1 MFAPSGEQFEIES
14 GDQRAVVV
22 EVGGGLR
29 TYSAEGR
36 EILDGYALDE
46 LCSSG
51 RAQVLVPWPNRIA
64 EGSYEFRGEEQ
75 QLPVNEVSSGSAIHG
90 LLRWSAWDAVERETD
105 RVVVHHRLHPQP
117 GYPFALELW
126 ITYSLS
132 GSGLRAAT
140 QATNVG
146 DRPCPFGAG
155 FHPYL
160 LPGAASVDDARLR
173 LPVRSVLDTDESGA
187 PAGRSPVAGTELDY
201 GAERALGATRLD
213 HCFGDLEPDA
223 DGLARVTLRGPE
235 SSVTLWANSSYRYL
249 QLYTGDDRP
258 DVSRRSLAVEP
269 MTCPP
274 QAFRSGEDVVVL
286 EPGASW
292 TGVWG
297 LTPS

>member
-1 MFAPSGEQFEIES
+1 MFAPSGEQFEIEA

-29 TYSAEGR
+29 TYSAAGR
-36 EILDGYALDE
+36 EVLDGYGLDE
-46 LCSSG
+46 ICSSG
-51 RAQVLVPWPNRIA
+51 RAQVLAPWPNRIA
-64 EGSYEFRGEEQ
+64 EGRYEFRGEEQ
-75 QLPVNEVSSGSAIHG
+75 QLPVNEASSGSAVHG
-90 LLRWSAWDAVERETD
+90 LVRWAAWDAVERERD
-105 RVVVHHRLHPQP
+105 RVVVHHRLHSQP

-126 ITYSLS
+126 VKYSLS
-132 GSGLRAAT
+132 DAGLRVAA

-146 DRPCPFGAG
+146 DAPCPFGAG

-160 LPGAASVDDARLR
+160 LPGTAVVDDALLR
-173 LPVRSVLDTDESGA
+173 LPARSVLETDASGV
-187 PAGRSPVAGTELDY
+187 PVGRAAIEGSELDF
-201 GAERALGATRLD
+201 GNERTLGGTRLD
-213 HCFGDLEPDA
+213 HCFGDLERDA
-223 DGLARVTLRGPE
+223 DGLARVTLGTSE
-235 SSVTLWANSSYRYL
+235 SRVTLWADAAYRYL

-292 TGVWG
+292 SGVWG
-297 LTPS
+297 LSPS